1 MKGGMSHTGNIDV
14 DTDLIESDDD
24 INGLKPAVDSY
35 FGSCAFEASHKL
47 ISHICYSALQSS
59 MAKKG
64 KRQASEDDGHD
75 LPLGAKDFKQV
86 LSPALGRTSLIVE
99 LDSEPNLQDTDP
111 SEIKDKIAEKNDW
124 DAKLKVK
131 EIRLKLMND
140 LENIEIRSPSNK
152 PFVIKTNNLK
162 VEMAIYQDET
172 EYPNKSVPAMMKVHQ
187 AERYNT
193 PLYQAS
199 KLDYKTLG

>member
-1 MKGGMSHTGNIDV
+1 MIGDMTRAGNTDV

-24 INGLKPAVDSY
+24 VNGLKPAVDSY
-35 FGSCAFEASHKL
+35 FGNCAFEASHKL
-47 ISHICYSALQSS
+47 ISHICYSGLQSS
-59 MAKKG
+59 MAKKA

-86 LSPALGRTSLIVE
+86 LSPTLGETSLIVE
-99 LDSEPNLQDTDP
+99 LHSEPNLEDTDP
-111 SEIKDKIAEKNDW
+111 FEIKDKIAEKNHW

-140 LENIEIRSPSNK
+140 LENIEIKSPSNK

-162 VEMAIYQDET
+162 VEMAIYQDGT
-172 EYPNKSVPAMMKVHQ
+172 EYPNKSVPAMIKVHQ
-187 AERYNT
+187 AERHNT
-193 PLYQAS
+193 PLYQTS
-199 KLDYKTLG
+199 KVDYKTLG